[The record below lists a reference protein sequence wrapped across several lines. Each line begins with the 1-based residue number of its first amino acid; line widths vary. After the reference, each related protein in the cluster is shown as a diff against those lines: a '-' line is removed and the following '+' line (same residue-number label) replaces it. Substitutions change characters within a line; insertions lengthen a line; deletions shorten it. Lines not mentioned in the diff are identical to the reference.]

1 MTDWVSQKAAFQER
15 YNDINT
21 YVSGAIGSTPASL
34 ADNKRT
40 VPAALT
46 NYMTNQNPT
55 DAATIQTTME
65 NIQLYQTKSTKLNAD
80 ITDAINSYASKNDM
94 DALLSQNGQLNKK
107 IAAAQKRYDE
117 YVELAYTADERNKN
131 LRSRESNIT
140 THKVFLLGRPLRP
153 ASIPYLW
160 ALSFLFVCM
169 ALLLLYY
176 YSPVTIPPIYVLI
189 AMAQDLM
196 YSPMLWAGL
205 FGVASIVIL
214 FLVLKLVGYM

>member
-94 DALLSQNGQLNKK
+94 DALLSQNGQLNQK

>member
-1 MTDWVSQKAAFQER
+1 MTDWVSQKAAFQEQ

-34 ADNKRT
+34 ADDKKIVT
-40 VPAALT
+40 DALT
-46 NYMTNQNPT
+46 RYMANQT
-55 DAATIQTTME
+55 QADEGLIQTTME
-65 NIQLYQTKSTKLNAD
+65 NIRMYQTKLTKLNGD
-80 ITDAINSYASKNDM
+80 ITDAINSYAAKNDM
-94 DALLSQNGQLNKK
+94 DALLSQNGQLNQK

-169 ALLLLYY
+169 ALLIFYY
-176 YSPVTIPPIYVLI
+176 YNPINIPPIYILL
-189 AMAQDLM
+189 AMAQDLL
-196 YSPMLWAGL
+196 YNPRIWAGL
-205 FGVASIVIL
+205 FGIASIIIL

>member
-1 MTDWVSQKAAFQER
+1 MTDWVSQKTAFQER

-21 YVSGAIGSTPASL
+21 YVSGAIGSTPPSL
-34 ADNKRT
+34 ADDKRT
-40 VPAALT
+40 VTAALT
-46 NYMTNQNPT
+46 NYMTSQNPT
-55 DAATIQTTME
+55 DAATIRITME

-94 DALLSQNGQLNKK
+94 DALLSQNGQLNQK

-160 ALSFLFVCM
+160 ALSVLFVCM
-169 ALLLLYY
+169 ALLIFYY
-176 YSPVTIPPIYVLI
+176 YNPITIPPIYILI

-196 YSPMLWAGL
+196 YNPMLWAGL